1 MSALE
6 ALGTSLFYYTVS
18 LYDIPFE
25 LPLNIIAESIV
36 PREDNEKIVFLK
48 EKHNIDVI
56 PHQLQVF
63 KEPLQTKFGY
73 VTYAAPCRADAPSET
88 HEVVQK
94 MLLRW
99 IQADLASQLAVIK
112 CKCQLAQPKE
122 CYSSLQFMAALEKQG
137 EIFKKVGDKT
147 KFRAFLLSKVTFTPS
162 EEALAKN
169 MAWVQNHASM
179 SPSTSPTS
187 SSSTSPVDTWEKP
200 CAVLS
205 LASLQP
211 LEVLWLK
218 KTLENAP
225 PILMTNKD
233 IKTTHMDKAI
243 WRSFLGSGLAPV
255 IDVTQ

>member
-1 MSALE
+1 MSASE

-36 PREDNEKIVFLK
+36 PREDNEKIGFLK
-48 EKHNIDVI
+48 KKHNVDVI

-73 VTYAAPCRADAPSET
+73 VTYAAPCAADASSET

-99 IQADLASQLAVIK
+99 IQTDLVAQLAVIK

-122 CYSSLQFMAALEKQG
+122 CYSSLDFIASVEKQC
-137 EIFKKVGDKT
+137 EIFKKVGDTT
-147 KFRAFLLSKVTFTPS
+147 KFRAFLLSKITFVPS

-169 MAWVQNHASM
+169 TAWVQGHASNA
-179 SPSTSPTS
+179 PSTSTTGSATRPLQ
-187 SSSTSPVDTWEKP
+187 TWEKP
-200 CAVLS
+200 CAELS

-218 KTLENAP
+218 KTVEHAP

-233 IKTTHMDKAI
+233 IKTTHMDKSM
-243 WRSFLGSGLAPV
+243 WRSFLGSGLAPL
-255 IDVTQ
+255 INVTQ